1 MKQIKYLW
9 YSDDT
14 NRIELTA
21 VVTGKN
27 DVIDISEPNAS
38 GFIKIYRKDSDELVK
53 APYMKLKT
61 VVSFSDE
68 EAE

>member
-1 MKQIKYLW
+1 MKQTKYLW
-9 YSDDT
+9 YSDDP
-14 NRIELTA
+14 NRVELTA

-27 DVIDISEPNAS
+27 GVINISEPDSN
-38 GFIKIYRKDSDELVK
+38 GFIKVYRKNSDELVK

-61 VVSFSDE
+61 VVSLSDE